1 MKHKIGNI
9 KNSIILKFTALIF
22 LIAVSIV
29 VLLFVFAAVFFTD
42 PTAIQ
47 SHKLLFGGLIVIV
60 IIIFFVALIIMH
72 HYLSPIIQLSNG
84 VNEIRKGNLE
94 HKIPVKSKD
103 EFGQL
108 AEAFNKMTSD
118 IKQMI
123 QAKEQLLYDVS
134 HELRTPLTNS
144 KLALEMLPD
153 SPEKRS
159 IIEDIGEVETMINE
173 LLESAK
179 LNSSTFELDLKNVY
193 VKDLISK
200 TISKYFKDTNRLKVS
215 PISPELSI
223 IVDEKRIITV
233 LKNLI
238 DNSLKYTPSND
249 SPVEIDV
256 INRRDQL
263 IIQLEDSG
271 SGIPEEKLPYIFEPF
286 YRTDNS
292 RTKKTGG
299 YGLGLHLC
307 KRIMDVH
314 DAGLNIFNKTH
325 ERGIVAQIIFN
336 KNLESKRN

>member
-1 MKHKIGNI
+1 MKHKIGSI

-22 LIAVSIV
+22 LIAISIV

-60 IIIFFVALIIMH
+60 IIIFFIALIVMH

-84 VNEIRKGNLE
+84 VSEIRKGNLD

-108 AEAFNKMTSD
+108 ADAFNKMSTD

-123 QAKEQLLYDVS
+123 QAKEQLLFDVS

-153 SPEKRS
+153 STEKKS
-159 IIEDIGEVETMINE
+159 IIEDVGEVETMINE
-173 LLESAK
+173 LLESAR
-179 LNSSTFELDLKNVY
+179 LNSSTFELELKNVK
-193 VKDLISK
+193 VKDLVSK
-200 TISKYFKDTNRLKVS
+200 TISKYFRDINRIKVS
-215 PISPELSI
+215 PISHNLVFS
-223 IVDEKRIITV
+223 VDETRIITV

-238 DNSLKYTPSND
+238 DNSLKYSPNKD
-249 SPVEIDV
+249 NPVEIDV
-256 INRRDQL
+256 INRNDQL
-263 IIQLEDSG
+263 IIQVEDSG
-271 SGIPEEKLPYIFEPF
+271 SGIPEDKLPYIFEPF

-292 RTKKTGG
+292 RAKKTGG

-307 KRIMDVH
+307 KRIMELH
-314 DAGLNIFNKTH
+314 DAKLNIFNKTQ
-325 ERGIVAQIIFN
+325 EAGIIAQMVFM
-336 KNLESKRN
+336 K

>member
-1 MKHKIGNI
+1 MKHKLGSI

-22 LIAVSIV
+22 LIAISIV

-60 IIIFFVALIIMH
+60 IIIFFVALIVMH

-84 VNEIRKGNLE
+84 VSEIRKGNLD

-103 EFGQL
+103 ELGQL
-108 AEAFNKMTSD
+108 ADAFNKMTTD

-153 SPEKRS
+153 SDEKKS
-159 IIEDIGEVETMINE
+159 IIEDVCEVETMINE
-173 LLESAK
+173 LLESARM
-179 LNSSTFELDLKNVY
+179 NSSTFELDVKKLNV
-193 VKDLISK
+193 KGLITN
-200 TISKYFKDTNRLKVS
+200 TILRYFKDVDRIKVS
-215 PISPELSI
+215 PISSELTI
-223 IVDEKRIITV
+223 QVDEQRIVTV

-238 DNSLKYTPSND
+238 DNSLKYSLGKDIPI
-249 SPVEIDV
+249 EIDV
-256 INRRDQL
+256 INRNNEL
-263 IIQLEDSG
+263 IIQIEDSG
-271 SGIPEEKLPYIFEPF
+271 AGIPEEKLPYIFEPF

-292 RTKKTGG
+292 RAKKTGG

-314 DAGLNIFNKTH
+314 NATLKIFNKTS
-325 ERGIVAQIIFN
+325 ESGIVAQMIFTKAN
-336 KNLESKRN
+336 G